1 MDRMLVTL
9 GERIAARRKELGLRQ
24 EDLAN
29 AAGVTTAAVSY
40 WETGNTKN
48 LRLEH
53 LFSIADKLKV
63 QPRWLALGQGA
74 KFAAIFFLTV
84 VPPLLI
90 DASRQIGC
98 VLCQIALRDIF
109 RSGMNSLLGMF
120 AGVCRALESM
130 TSVLLKPS
138 NQPCAHPSQRL
149 RSYLTRAAGS
159 SSLFSL
165 PSWLRNIQTSSR
177 QYATQ

>member
-63 QPRWLALGQGA
+63 QARWLALGQGA
-74 KFAAIFFLTV
+74 KFAAIFFITV
-84 VPPLLI
+84 LPPLLI

-98 VLCQIALRDIF
+98 VLCQMRWRDF
-109 RSGMNSLLGMF
+109 CHSGIGKILAMF
-120 AGVCRALESM
+120 SETCRALAST
-130 TSVLLKPS
+130 TSALLRPS
-138 NQPCAHPSQRL
+138 NQPCARPLQGRQ
-149 RSYLTRAAGS
+149 SYRTRVADS
-159 SSLFSL
+159 FWHFSL
-165 PSWLRNIQTSSR
+165 PNWLRNIQTSPKLFGA
-177 QYATQ
+177 Q